1 MTVKIRNMVL
11 CGLFAALITLC
22 AWLSIPL
29 GDVAIT
35 LQTFAVFLCL
45 RVLGGKLG
53 TLTVLV
59 YLLLGAVGIPVF
71 SGFRGGFGALLG
83 PTGGYLTGF
92 LACGLIYWL
101 LTSLFP
107 TRQTLALLA
116 GLLVCYVFGS
126 LWYYRFYLTAGGSGT
141 ITVILIQTLLLYLPP
156 DIVKLFLARRLSKRI
171 LEKISP

>member
-1 MTVKIRNMVL
+1 MKIKNMAL
-11 CGLFAALITLC
+11 CGLFAALFVLC
-22 AWLSIPL
+22 AWLSIPI

-35 LQTFAVFLCL
+35 LQTFAIFLCL
-45 RVLGGKLG
+45 SVLGGKLG

-92 LACGLIYWL
+92 LACGLTYWL

-107 TRQTLALLA
+107 ARQTLALLA

-141 ITVILIQTLLLYLPP
+141 ITVILIQSLLLYLPP

-171 LEKISP
+171 LEKNSP

>member
-1 MTVKIRNMVL
+1 MKIKNMAL
-11 CGLFAALITLC
+11 CGLFSALFVLC
-22 AWLSIPL
+22 AWLSIPI

-35 LQTFAVFLCL
+35 LQTFAIFLCL
-45 RVLGGKLG
+45 SVLGGKLG

-92 LACGLIYWL
+92 LTCGLTYWL

-107 TRQTLALLA
+107 ARQTLALLA

-126 LWYYRFYLTAGGSGT
+126 LWYYRFYLAAGGSGT

-171 LEKISP
+171 LEKNSP

>member
-11 CGLFAALITLC
+11 CGLFTALITLC

-107 TRQTLALLA
+107 TRQTAALLA
-116 GLLVCYVFGS
+116 GLMACYVLGC
-126 LWYYRFYLTAGGSGT
+126 LWYYHIYLSAGGSGT

-156 DIVKLFLARRLSKRI
+156 DIVKLFLARQLSKRI

>member
-1 MTVKIRNMVL
+1 MKIKNMAL
-11 CGLFAALITLC
+11 CGLFAALFVLC
-22 AWLSIPL
+22 AWLSIPI

-45 RVLGGKLG
+45 SVLGGKLG

-71 SGFRGGFGALLG
+71 SGFRGGFGILLG

-92 LACGLIYWL
+92 LACGLTYWL

-107 TRQTLALLA
+107 ARQTLALLA

-126 LWYYRFYLTAGGSGT
+126 LWYYRFYLAAGGSGT

-171 LEKISP
+171 LEKNSP

>member
-1 MTVKIRNMVL
+1 MKIKNMAL
-11 CGLFAALITLC
+11 CGLFAALMALC
-22 AWLSIPL
+22 AWLSIPI
-29 GDVAIT
+29 GDVSVT

-45 RVLGGKLG
+45 SVLGGKLG
-53 TLTVLV
+53 ALAILV

-83 PTGGYLTGF
+83 PSGGYLTGF
-92 LACGLIYWL
+92 LACGLTYWL

-107 TRQTLALLA
+107 TRQTLAMLA

-126 LWYYRFYLTAGGSGT
+126 LWYYRFYLVSGGSGT

-156 DIVKLFLARRLSKRI
+156 DILKLFLARRLSKRI
-171 LEKISP
+171 SEKISP